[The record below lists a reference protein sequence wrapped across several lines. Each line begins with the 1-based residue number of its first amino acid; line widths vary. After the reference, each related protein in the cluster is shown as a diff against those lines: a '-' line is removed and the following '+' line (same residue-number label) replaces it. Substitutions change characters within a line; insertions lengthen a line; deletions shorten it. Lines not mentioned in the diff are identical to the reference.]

1 MGHNYIVY
9 ANGKVCLELLAHVCH
24 VFPEQKAAGNTALVY
39 RKNVKDRRTHFSS
52 TFYSKVRFL
61 V

>member
-1 MGHNYIVY
+1 MGHNYIIY
-9 ANGKVCLELLAHVCH
+9 AYGKLCLEVLAHVCH
-24 VFPEQKAAGNTALVY
+24 VFPEQKAAGDTALVY
-39 RKNVKDRRTHFSS
+39 TKSVKDRWTQFSS